1 MLTKLRVKGFKSLN
15 DISVDFGPF
24 TCIAGANGAGKS
36 NLFDAIMFLRDL
48 ADMPIIAAAHQV
60 RDRGGRRSGS
70 VGSIFTRHKGGAAS
84 EMAFEA
90 EFLVPDKVVDDFNR
104 QGEPHVTHLRYRLV
118 LEYVLDERSGNERIG
133 LCHESLV
140 YIPKREFSKSL
151 FPHETVFWESV
162 KGGVKTTDFISTAK
176 EPHDGSTTIKIHQD
190 SGNSRGRPESIPA
203 SGMERTALSGVN
215 TIDRPTALAARRE
228 MQSWALLQLE
238 PSALRQPDDF
248 ATPSGIHVAPS
259 GAHMPATLRRLDR
272 DAEVANRL
280 SELIPDVAE
289 LGVEVD
295 EKRQLKTLY
304 LTNRDGIRYPAK
316 ALSDGTL
323 RFLALAIIHADS
335 ESGGVICLE
344 EPENGI
350 HPSRIEAMARL
361 LRDMA
366 VNPNERV
373 DESNPLRQVIINT
386 HSPLLVRQL
395 HTRDLVVCRQRRQ
408 GGAPFSA
415 FEFLADTWRCEISSE
430 RPTSLGA
437 LIAYL
442 DQEDADN
449 EEHDGTVGA
458 LLRDQLDLFN

>member
-15 DISVDFGPF
+15 DVSVNFGPF

-70 VGSIFTRHKGGAAS
+70 IGSIFTRHKNGIVP
-84 EMAFEA
+84 EMTLEA
-90 EFLVPDKVVDDFNR
+90 EFLVSNDVVDDFNR
-104 QGEPHVTHLRYRLV
+104 KGQPRVTHLRYTLV
-118 LEYVLDERSGNERIG
+118 LAYVLDEVSGSERIV
-133 LCHESLV
+133 LREESLK

-151 FPHETVFWESV
+151 FPHSVGFWESV
-162 KGGVKTTDFISTAK
+162 KGGVKTTDFISTSP
-176 EPHDGSTTIKIHQD
+176 EPHDDSATVSIHQD
-190 SGNSRGRPESIPA
+190 TGSGRPERIPA
-203 SGMERTALSGVN
+203 SGMERTALSGIN

-248 ATPSGIHVAPS
+248 STPSDIHVAPS
-259 GAHMPATLRRLDR
+259 GAHMPATLRGLDN

-280 SELIPDVAE
+280 AELIPDVAA
-289 LGVEVD
+289 LSVEVD
-295 EKRQLKTLY
+295 ERRQLKTLY

-335 ESGGVICLE
+335 GAGGVICLE

-350 HPSRIEAMARL
+350 HPSRIGAMARL
-361 LRDMA
+361 LHDMA
-366 VNPNERV
+366 VNPDDRV
-373 DESNPLRQVIINT
+373 DDGNPLRQVIINT
-386 HSPLLVRQL
+386 HSPLLVQQL
-395 HTRDLVVCRQRRQ
+395 SKQNLVVCRPRRQ
-408 GGAPFSA
+408 SGSPFSA
-415 FEFLADTWRCEISSE
+415 FEFIDGTWRSE
-430 RPTSLGA
+430 VSDGASTSLG
-437 LIAYL
+437 LLMAYL
-442 DQEDADN
+442 ESDESEVSAADQ
-449 EEHDGTVGA
+449 TVGE
-458 LLRDQLDLFN
+458 LLREQLKLFN

>member
-15 DISVDFGPF
+15 DVSVNFGPF

-60 RDRGGRRSGS
+60 RDRAGRRSGS
-70 VGSIFTRHKGGAAS
+70 VGSIFTRHKSGIVP
-84 EMAFEA
+84 EMLLEA
-90 EFLVPDKVVDDFNR
+90 ELLVPNEVVDDFNR
-104 QGEPHVTHLRYRLV
+104 KGEPRVTHLRYRLV
-118 LEYVLDERSGNERIG
+118 LMYVLDERSGSERIV
-133 LCHESLV
+133 LREESLA
-140 YIPKREFSKSL
+140 YIPKREFSKNL
-151 FPHETVFWESV
+151 FPHSSEFWESV
-162 KGGVKTTDFISTAK
+162 KGGVKTTDFISTSD
-176 EPHDGSTTIKIHQD
+176 EPHDGGPTVSIHQD
-190 SGNSRGRPESIPA
+190 SGSSGRPERIPA
-203 SGMERTALSGVN
+203 SGMERTALSGIN

-248 ATPSGIHVAPS
+248 TTPADIHVAPS
-259 GAHMPATLRRLDR
+259 GAHMPATLRGLDK
-272 DAEVANRL
+272 DADVANRL
-280 SELIPDVAE
+280 AELIPDVAE
-289 LGVEVD
+289 LSVEVD

-335 ESGGVICLE
+335 GSGGVICLE

-350 HPSRIEAMARL
+350 HPSRVEAMARL

-373 DESNPLRQVIINT
+373 DEGNPLRQVIINT

-395 HTRDLVVCRQRRQ
+395 ISRDLVVCRQRRQ
-408 GGAPFSA
+408 NGAPFSA
-415 FEFLADTWRCEISSE
+415 FEFLADTWRSDVSDE
-430 RPTSLGA
+430 RPTSLGV
-437 LIAYL
+437 LMAYL
-442 DQEDADN
+442 DSDDADDSSK
-449 EEHDGTVGA
+449 ERTVGA
-458 LLRDQLDLFN
+458 LLRDQLKLFN